1 MKRILFILLLSLL
14 SLSCTDEI
22 YKLAS
27 VEGIWSLTGYN
38 VEEAFDINNDGIKS
52 INLLEEIECANN
64 EILIFE
70 SNGVMSSNSTFN
82 PSIIIALINGTTY
95 DYMFNVQCDLE
106 GVVGIASSYSQ
117 NDDVV
122 RYNNHIATIIDN
134 QLNIVFKD
142 AMEIFNMDIRKC

>member
-1 MKRILFILLLSLL
+1 
-14 SLSCTDEI
+14 
-22 YKLAS
+22 
-27 VEGIWSLTGYN
+27 
-38 VEEAFDINNDGIKS
+38 
-52 INLLEEIECANN
+52 
-64 EILIFE
+64 
-70 SNGVMSSNSTFN
+70 MSSNSTFN

-142 AMEIFNMDIRKC
+142 AMEIFNMDYTEVLETQDLTLVYSKQ